1 MHEIVYPDRVFVETS
16 LREFPMPQVAEMA
29 RRAEAI
35 GFDGL
40 TFSEVRQEPMIVAA
54 VAATSTT
61 RVQLATSVTIAFPR
75 SPTVLAYGTRNL
87 QDLSG
92 GRFSLGLGTQVRGHI
107 TRRFAST
114 WDSPGPRLREY
125 VEAMQAVWGC
135 WQGNGPLDYRGR
147 FYQLTLMT
155 PEFNPGP
162 TPHPLTIY
170 LAAINRYNVQTA
182 ATRASGLRLHSFNT
196 AAYLRDVIWPIV
208 KDAAEQAGRS
218 LDDFEMIG
226 GGFLASGPTD
236 QTVHEAREK
245 IRRRVAFY
253 ASTPAYAPV
262 LEHHGWHDLGPALRR
277 LIAENRWDDL
287 HTLVGDDVLD
297 HFCVAGT
304 YETIADRVRERFGGL
319 TDRISLPLPDD
330 FQPDD
335 GVGRA
340 VEALKAIPTA
350 RQHTT
355 PPGATLR

>member
-1 MHEIVYPDRVFVETS
+1 
-16 LREFPMPQVAEMA
+16 MPQVGEMA
-29 RRAEAI
+29 RQAETL

-40 TFSEVRQEPMIVAA
+40 TFSEVRQDPMIVAA
-54 VAATSTT
+54 VAATSTQ

-75 SPTVLAYGTRNL
+75 SPTTLAYGTRNL

-107 TRRFAST
+107 IRRFSST

-125 VEAMQAVWGC
+125 AEALQAIWDC
-135 WQGNGPLDYRGR
+135 WQGHGPLEYRGK

-162 TPHPLTIY
+162 TPHPLRVY

-182 ATRASGLRLHSFNT
+182 GRLASGLRLHSFNT
-196 AAYLRDVIWPIV
+196 AAYLRDVIWPTV
-208 KDAAEQAGRS
+208 HDAAEQVGRS

-236 QTVHEAREK
+236 EAVHDAREK

-262 LEHHGWHDLGPALRR
+262 LEHHGWHDLGPGLRA
-277 LIAENRWDDL
+277 LIAEGRWDDL
-287 HTLVGDDVLD
+287 HSLVGDDVLD
-297 HFCVAGT
+297 HFCMAGT
-304 YETIADRVRERFGGL
+304 YETIADRVRERLGGL
-319 TDRISLPLPDD
+319 VDRVSLPLTEHD
-330 FQPDD
+330 QMSD
-335 GVGRA
+335 GLGRA
-340 VEALKAIPTA
+340 IEALKAIPTA
-350 RQHTT
+350 RQQTT
-355 PPGATLR
+355 LPGATPA